1 MHIKGFQVHAAAW
14 KQSRGSYRG
23 VHSPHIYVWVPD
35 GARACGV
42 HLEETPIAA
51 WFAWLAQR
59 WCLWSLNGKVA
70 VCECWV
76 CALLCIRHH
85 FGAKRGKNVSPALW
99 CPGLVG
105 GGGMGCTGSRALYVR
120 GLCVSTAHKAVL
132 QRKDADALGKQHL
145 INKLING

>member
-70 VCECWV
+70 GCGHC
-76 CALLCIRHH
+76 CASDTSLGQKEGKMRVLLC
-85 FGAKRGKNVSPALW
+85 GARGW
-99 CPGLVG
+99 WGR
-105 GGGMGCTGSRALYVR
+105 GMGCTGSRALYVR
-120 GLCVSTAHKAVL
+120 GLCVSTAPKAVL
-132 QRKDADALGKQHL
+132 QRKDADALEKQH
-145 INKLING
+145 I